1 VFKDKANSETTQKD
15 IKTYKVFPDSYKLKI
30 KNVLRTEEYQKTA
43 DEENMERENS
53 RRRYLQQNQRV
64 ILIFFEIFFL

>member
-1 VFKDKANSETTQKD
+1 MFKDKANSETTQKD